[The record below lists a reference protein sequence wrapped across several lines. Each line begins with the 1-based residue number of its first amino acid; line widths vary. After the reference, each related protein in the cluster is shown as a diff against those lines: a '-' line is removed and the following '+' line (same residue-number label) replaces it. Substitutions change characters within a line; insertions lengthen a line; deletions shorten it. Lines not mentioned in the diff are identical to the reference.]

1 MTKIFLDLKL
11 VELAE
16 SAQSN
21 RLFQRGKSLASLKAS
36 HGHFAEAENNTGN
49 AQFELESCSGGNS
62 RRHGQNQTSS
72 SSDKLVH

>member
-36 HGHFAEAENNTGN
+36 YGHLAEAENNSSN
-49 AQFELESCSGGNS
+49 A
-62 RRHGQNQTSS
+62 
-72 SSDKLVH
+72 